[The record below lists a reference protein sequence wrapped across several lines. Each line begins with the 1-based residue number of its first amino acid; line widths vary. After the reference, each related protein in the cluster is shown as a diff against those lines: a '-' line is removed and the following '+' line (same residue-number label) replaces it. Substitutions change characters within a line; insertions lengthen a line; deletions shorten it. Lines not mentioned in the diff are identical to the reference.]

1 MSNPRSTRPRR
12 PESAETRGPAIQ
24 PATAISRLEELKLEA
39 GDARALYRAGEAT
52 REAWKAKVQAVLNRA
67 LGPES
72 ELAGKMRSN
81 HYGLMMFTSDT
92 PDTAWE
98 RAFVGG
104 VETAI
109 GYIDAAIFDLGLLAE
124 ASERLRPQA
133 KQPATEGSPADG
145 GSRAAMADAVRIYG
159 GPAKFRAAL
168 DRHLATGR
176 ELVDLLVGLKRRI
189 AATDGG
195 PRGIQAELIESEWI
209 GDVAQWRTRAIRTSL
224 RHLQDGAE
232 GHLPTLGLVWPP
244 DDGKPRH
251 RRTIEWVEP
260 WLQESIDELQRLRE
274 SIGPSPRLPS
284 AAAPAAAPAALA
296 DPRDPVA
303 RVRALVGTG
312 ETPTLEFKST
322 LIWSITGGV
331 KDRALQ
337 KMVTKTVAAFANSNG
352 GTLLVGVGP
361 DGSVLGLT
369 SDCLVLRRKGD
380 TCIDAFSRALAAVL
394 AAHLGPAVAASV
406 VTSYVEVD
414 DELVCVVDVARFD
427 RAVYLKA
434 GGQEEFYV
442 RSGTTSVALPMS
454 EAHDYLRRRF
464 RAQ

>member
-1 MSNPRSTRPRR
+1 MSKPRGTRQGG
-12 PESAETRGPAIQ
+12 PEPAETPGLAIE
-24 PATAISRLEELKLEA
+24 PGIAISRLEELKLEA
-39 GDARALYRAGEAT
+39 GDARALYRAGEAA

-92 PDTAWE
+92 PDAAWE
-98 RAFVGG
+98 RAFVAG

-109 GYIDAAIFDLGLLAE
+109 GYIDAAIFDLGLPTE

-133 KQPATEGSPADG
+133 EPPGKEGSTADG
-145 GSRAAMADAVRIYG
+145 GSRAGIADAVRVYG
-159 GPAKFRAAL
+159 GAAKFRAAL
-168 DRHLATGR
+168 DRQLATGR
-176 ELVDLLVGLKRRI
+176 ELLDLLVGVKRRL
-189 AATDGG
+189 AVADGG
-195 PRGIQAELIESEWI
+195 PTGLVAELIEIGWI
-209 GDVAQWRTRAIRTSL
+209 GDVEKWQTRAMRTSL

-232 GHLPTLGLVWPP
+232 GQLPTLGLAWPP

-274 SIGPSPRLPS
+274 LVGPSPRLLS
-284 AAAPAAAPAALA
+284 AVVPAALV
-296 DPRDPVA
+296 DSRDPVA
-303 RVRALVGTG
+303 RVRDLIRAG
-312 ETPTLEFKST
+312 ETPTIEFKST
-322 LIWSITGGV
+322 LIWSIRGGV
-331 KDRALQ
+331 KDPALQ
-337 KMVTKTVAAFANSNG
+337 KMVTKTIAAFANSNG

-361 DGSVLGLT
+361 DGSVLGLEA
-369 SDCLVLRRKGD
+369 DCLALRRQD
-380 TCIDAFSRALAAVL
+380 DNCIDAFSRSLAAVL

-406 VTSYVEVD
+406 VTNYVEVD
-414 DELVCVVDVARFD
+414 GELVCVVDVARLD
-427 RAVYLKA
+427 RAVYLKT
-434 GGQEEFYV
+434 GSQEEFYV

-464 RAQ
+464 GA